1 MSISSAPIGVR
12 DCVFVGFSIKISVV
26 SSADAGARLEEY
38 SGEEETSTASAPR
51 GVRDRVSVC
60 FFGKNFVFYS
70 AGTGAWLEEYSYE

>member
-1 MSISSAPIGVR
+1 MSAPG
-12 DCVFVGFSIKISVV
+12 
-26 SSADAGARLEEY
+26 
-38 SGEEETSTASAPR
+38 